1 MDQRSH
7 GAIMDATTLAE
18 MLVVRGEESSATR
31 WLTLLDRS
39 GNEHHLSYGE
49 LLDGSQKVSC
59 ALKQAGVEKNQTVV
73 LILPTSTDFLF
84 TFFGILLT
92 GATPVPLYPPVR
104 MYEMDQYANQL
115 LAILKDC
122 GAQRIITSGALH
134 TVVRWMV
141 KPAPH
146 VISVLTPQQLLSAN
160 SASGGRRIEFPML
173 TSQDTAMIQYTSGST
188 GAPKGVELTHDN
200 LLSNIRAI
208 AKALDYR
215 EEDVGV
221 SWLPLYH
228 DMGLIGAIFSTLHF
242 AIPLV
247 LFSPL
252 DFIQSPKRWL
262 WAIHK
267 YRGTLSAAPNFA
279 YSLCSRKIKNHE
291 LEGLDLT
298 SWRVA
303 INGAESIHPKTLEEF
318 SERFGPY
325 SFPREAFLA
334 AYGLAESA
342 LAVTFSM
349 LDEAPKIQSYD
360 RKIFELEGK
369 AVPVPAS
376 KDSSTV
382 QWVSVGRHVPDH
394 RVRIVDKEGLELPER
409 TVGEVTVQGPSVMK
423 GYHQKPQATADAL
436 KDGWLYTGDLG
447 FLDEGELYI
456 TGRSKDLIIKGGK
469 NYYPQDIE
477 TSAGS
482 VEGVRLGC
490 VSAFG
495 VLNPR
500 QGTEEIVLVAET
512 RIRSPRQ
519 RNQIRKEILKKVH
532 RDIGCSPD
540 RVILVGPGS
549 VAKTSSGKIQ
559 HSLCR
564 QRYLTG
570 DLHRSKGWLLW
581 QLIRLWFKSRMS
593 RPSGA

>member
-1 MDQRSH
+1 MDQKS
-7 GAIMDATTLAE
+7 ASPIMDTTTLAE
-18 MLVVRGEESSATR
+18 VLVVRGEESSATR
-31 WLTLLDRS
+31 WLTLLDPS

-49 LLDGSQKVSC
+49 LLEGSRKVSF
-59 ALKQAGVEKNQTVV
+59 ALKQAGVEKKQTVV

-84 TFFGILLT
+84 TFFGVILT
-92 GATPVPLYPPVR
+92 GAIPVPLYPPVR
-104 MYEMDQYANQL
+104 MHEMDQYANQL

-122 GAQRIITSGALH
+122 EARRIITSGALH
-134 TVVRWMV
+134 TLVRWMV
-141 KPAPH
+141 KPAPP
-146 VISVLTPQQLLSAN
+146 VLSVLNPQQLLSAD
-160 SASGGRRIEFPML
+160 SHRTEFPVL
-173 TSQDTAMIQYTSGST
+173 TSQDTAMVQYTSGST
-188 GAPKGVELTHDN
+188 GAPKGVELTHDHV
-200 LLSNIRAI
+200 LSNIRAV
-208 AKALDYR
+208 AKVLDYR
-215 EEDVGV
+215 KEDVGV

-228 DMGLIGAIFSTLHF
+228 DMGLIGAILSTLHF

-247 LFSPL
+247 LFSPI

-262 WAIHK
+262 LAIHK

-279 YSLCSRKIKNHE
+279 YSLCSRKIKDHE
-291 LEGLDLT
+291 LVGLDLS

-303 INGAESIHPKTLEEF
+303 INGAESIHPETLHEF

-325 SFPREAFLA
+325 GFSRRAFLP

-349 LDEAPKIQSYD
+349 PDQEPRIRSYD
-360 RKIFELEGK
+360 RKIFELEGR
-369 AVPVPAS
+369 AVPAPAAS
-376 KDSSTV
+376 LDSSTV
-382 QWVSVGRHVPDH
+382 QCVSVGRPVPDH
-394 RVRIVDKEGLELPER
+394 RVRIVDQAGLELPER

-423 GYHQKPQATADAL
+423 GYYQKPQATADAL

-447 FLDEGELYI
+447 FVDSGELYI

-477 TSAGS
+477 ASAGS
-482 VEGVRLGC
+482 VEGVRPGC

-495 VLNPR
+495 VPNPR

-512 RIRSPRQ
+512 RVRSPRQ

-532 RDIGCSPD
+532 RDLGCSPD
-540 RVILVGPGS
+540 RVLLVSPGT

-559 HSLCR
+559 RSLCR

-581 QLIRLWFKSRMS
+581 QLIRLYFKSRMS
-593 RPSGA
+593 RSSGA

>member
-1 MDQRSH
+1 MDQKS
-7 GAIMDATTLAE
+7 ASSIMDTTTLAE

-31 WLTLLDRS
+31 WLTLLDPS

-49 LLDGSQKVSC
+49 LLEGSQKVSC
-59 ALKQAGVEKNQTVV
+59 ALKQAGVEKKQTVV
-73 LILPTSTDFLF
+73 IILPTTTDFLF
-84 TFFGILLT
+84 TFFGVILT

-104 MYEMDQYANQL
+104 MHEMDQYANQL
-115 LAILKDC
+115 KAILKDC
-122 GAQRIITSGALH
+122 GAQRIITSGTLH
-134 TVVRWMV
+134 TLVRWMV
-141 KPAPH
+141 KPADPTLW
-146 VISVLTPQQLLSAN
+146 VLNPQQLLSAD
-160 SASGGRRIEFPML
+160 SHRIEFPML

-200 LLSNIRAI
+200 LLSNIRAV
-208 AKALDYR
+208 AKVLDYR
-215 EEDVGV
+215 KEDVGV

-228 DMGLIGAIFSTLHF
+228 DMGLIGAILSTLHF

-262 WAIHK
+262 LAIQK
-267 YRGTLSAAPNFA
+267 YRGTISAAPNFA

-303 INGAESIHPKTLEEF
+303 INGAESIHRETLHQF
-318 SERFGPY
+318 SERFEPY
-325 SFPREAFLA
+325 GFSRKAFLA
-334 AYGLAESA
+334 AYGLAEST

-349 LDEAPKIQSYD
+349 LDQAPRIRSYD
-360 RKIFELEGK
+360 RAIFELEGR
-369 AVPVPAS
+369 AVPAPAAS
-376 KDSSTV
+376 LDSSTV
-382 QWVSVGRHVPDH
+382 QCVSVGRPVPDH
-394 RVRIVDKEGLELPER
+394 RVRIINQAGLELPDR

-423 GYHQKPQATADAL
+423 GYYQKPQVTADAL

-447 FLDEGELYI
+447 FVDEGELHI
-456 TGRSKDLIIKGGK
+456 TGRSKDVIIKGGK

-482 VEGVRLGC
+482 VEGVRPGC

-495 VLNPR
+495 VPNPR

-512 RIRSPRQ
+512 RIRSPQR

-532 RDIGCSPD
+532 RDIGCSTD
-540 RVILVGPGS
+540 RVILVDPGS
-549 VAKTSSGKIQ
+549 VSKTSSGKIQ
-559 HSLCR
+559 RSLCR

-570 DLHRSKGWLLW
+570 DLHRNKGWPLW
-581 QLIRLWFKSRMS
+581 HLIRFYLKSLLQARS
-593 RPSGA
+593 